1 MAKYGGTRTGV
12 RLGAAAIALGALV
25 AGALTA
31 TASAAPAAPAASRS
45 PGAGLVVAT
54 AGGTLRGTTAGRT
67 DEFLGIPYAAP
78 PVGPLRWQAPQP
90 AAPWTGI
97 RDATAFGPHCP
108 QPPSGFGVAS
118 TSENCLYLN
127 VYTPAGA
134 RVGARDLPVMVWI
147 HGGAF
152 IAGESDDY
160 NPAGLVRHGVIVVT
174 INYRLGALG
183 FLADAA
189 LAGRPGGSSG
199 NYGLMDQ
206 QAALRWVQ
214 ANIRQFGGNPR
225 DVTLSGESSGG
236 LSVLSQLVSPGA
248 RGLFSRAIVES
259 GTYDLTQA
267 TLATAETAGQAF
279 AAKVGCASQTTA
291 SQTTASQTTAS
302 QTATC
307 LRALPVSTIVDN
319 EDFAGYQP
327 DIDGTVL
334 TQSIGPAL
342 ASGQFNRVPVINGTN
357 RDEWR
362 LFVAQQQLDGA
373 PPVTAANYQA
383 SIEGLLGVSATAA
396 TAIAAE
402 YPLSAYSSPP
412 VALGAV
418 GTDEIFACPA
428 LTVDESLSKYVPT
441 YAYEFND
448 RNAPERYL
456 APVGFPYGAA
466 HESEVQ
472 YLFSLANTP
481 FPGVLTGSQQQL
493 AAAMKQ
499 YWTDLAKTGSPNSLA
514 EPWWPRFDRTSQQLL
529 SLVPPRPGVET
540 GFAAEHHCAF
550 WALAS

>member
-1 MAKYGGTRTGV
+1 MAKYGSTRTGV
-12 RLGAAAIALGALV
+12 RLGAAAIAFSALV
-25 AGALTA
+25 AGALAA
-31 TASAAPAAPAASRS
+31 TASAAPAAPRS
-45 PGAGLVVAT
+45 PGARLIVT
-54 AGGTLRGTTAGRT
+54 TTGGTLRGTTAGPA

-78 PVGPLRWQAPQP
+78 PVGPLRWQPPQP
-90 AAPWTGI
+90 AAAWTGI
-97 RDATAFGPHCP
+97 RDAAAFAPHCP

-127 VYTPAGA
+127 VFTPP
-134 RVGARDLPVMVWI
+134 GARDGAHGLPVMVWV

-189 LAGRPGGSSG
+189 LASDPGGSSG
-199 NYGLMDQ
+199 DYGLMDQ

-214 ANIRQFGGNPR
+214 RNIGQFGGNPR
-225 DVTLSGESSGG
+225 NVTLSGESSGG
-236 LSVLSQLVSPGA
+236 LSVLSQLISPGS

-267 TLATAETAGQAF
+267 TLATAETAGQVF
-279 AAKVGCASQTTA
+279 AAKVGCV
-291 SQTTASQTTAS
+291 S
-302 QTATC
+302 QTAAC
-307 LRALPVSTIVDN
+307 LRALPVSAIVDN
-319 EDFAGYQP
+319 EDFAGYRP

-342 ASGQFNRVPVINGTN
+342 ANGQFNRVPVINGTN

-383 SIEGLLGVSATAA
+383 SIAGLLGVSAATAA
-396 TAIAAE
+396 VIAAE

-428 LTVDESLSKYVPT
+428 LTADESLSKYVPT

-448 RNAPERYL
+448 QNAPERYL
-456 APVGFPYGAA
+456 APAGFPYGAA

-481 FPGVLTGSQQQL
+481 FPGVLTPSQQRL
-493 AAAMKQ
+493 AAAMKR
-499 YWTDLAKTGSPNSLA
+499 YWTDLAKTGSPSSSA
-514 EPWWPRFDRTSQQLL
+514 VPWWPRFDGTSQPML
-529 SLVPPRPGVET
+529 SLVSPRPQVEA

>member
-1 MAKYGGTRTGV
+1 MPKYGSTRTSV

-25 AGALTA
+25 AGVLTA
-31 TASAAPAAPAASRS
+31 TASAAPAASIS
-45 PGAGLVVAT
+45 SQTGLVVST
-54 AGGTLRGTTAGRT
+54 TGGTLRGTTAGRT

-78 PVGPLRWQAPQP
+78 PVGPLRWRPPQP

-97 RDATAFGPHCP
+97 RAATAFAPHCP

-127 VYTPAGA
+127 VYTPPGAGAGA
-134 RVGARDLPVMVWI
+134 RGLPVMVWI

-160 NPAGLVRHGVIVVT
+160 NPAALVRHGVIVVT

-189 LAGRPGGSSG
+189 LASDPGGSSG

-225 DVTLSGESSGG
+225 NVTLSGESSGG

-279 AAKVGCASQTTA
+279 AAKVGCAG
-291 SQTTASQTTAS
+291 QTTAS
-302 QTATC
+302 QTAAC
-307 LRALPVSTIVDN
+307 LRALPASTIVDN
-319 EDFAGYQP
+319 EDFAGYKP
-327 DIDGTVL
+327 DLDGAVL

-362 LFVAQQQLDGA
+362 LFVAQEQLDGA

-383 SIEGLLGVSATAA
+383 SIASLLGVSATAA

-428 LTVDESLSKYVPT
+428 LTVDGSLSKYVPT

-448 RNAPERYL
+448 SNAPERYL

-472 YLFSLANTP
+472 YLFSLTNTP
-481 FPGVLTGSQQQL
+481 FPGVLTAPQQQL
-493 AAAMKQ
+493 AAAMRQ
-499 YWTDLAKTGSPNSLA
+499 YWTDLAKTGSPNSLTG
-514 EPWWPRFDRTSQQLL
+514 PWWPRFDATSQQML
-529 SLVPPRPGVET
+529 SLVPPRPQTET

>member
-1 MAKYGGTRTGV
+1 MAKYGSTRTGV
-12 RLGAAAIALGALV
+12 RLGAAAIALSALV
-25 AGALTA
+25 AGVLTA
-31 TASAAPAAPAASRS
+31 TASAAPAAPRS
-45 PGAGLVVAT
+45 PGSGLVVT
-54 AGGTLRGTTAGRT
+54 TTGGTLRGTTAGRT

-78 PVGPLRWQAPQP
+78 PVGPLRWRPPQP
-90 AAPWTGI
+90 AARWAGI
-97 RDATAFGPHCP
+97 RAATAFAPHCP

-127 VYTPAGA
+127 VYTPADA
-134 RVGARDLPVMVWI
+134 RAGGPTGTALRNLPVIVWI

-189 LAGRPGGSSG
+189 LASHPGGSSG
-199 NYGLMDQ
+199 DYGLMDQ

-225 DVTLSGESSGG
+225 NVTLSGESSGG
-236 LSVLSQLVSPGA
+236 LSVLSQLVSRAA
-248 RGLFSRAIVES
+248 RGLFARAIVES

-291 SQTTASQTTAS
+291 SQTAA
-302 QTATC
+302 C
-307 LRALPVSTIVDN
+307 LRALPVSAIVDN
-319 EDFAGYQP
+319 EDFAGYKP

-334 TQSIGPAL
+334 TQSIGRAL

-362 LFVAQQQLDGA
+362 LFVAQEQLDGA
-373 PPVTAANYQA
+373 PPVTAVNYQA
-383 SIEGLLGVSATAA
+383 SIADLLGVSATAA
-396 TAIAAE
+396 KAIAAE

-448 RNAPERYL
+448 PNAPERYL

-481 FPGVLTGSQQQL
+481 FPGVLTPSQRQL

-499 YWTDLAKTGSPNSLA
+499 YWTDLARTGSPNSHP
-514 EPWWPRFDRTSQQLL
+514 EPWWPRFDSTSQQML
-529 SLVPPRPGVET
+529 SLVPPRPGVEA
-540 GFAAEHHCAF
+540 GFGAEHHCSF